1 MCGTSKLTSPSLTSW
16 PSLWSER
23 LWRCALLPGC
33 NEFDGLIVAP
43 SGQRSTS
50 QRAWAERSSHLHT
63 GRTHSPMLDHRIG
76 HALE

>member
-1 MCGTSKLTSPSLTSW
+1 MHGTSKLTSPSLTSW

-23 LWRCALLPGC
+23 LWRCVPLPGC

-50 QRAWAERSSHLHT
+50 QSAGAERSSHLHT
-63 GRTHSPMLDHRIG
+63 RHTYSPTLDHRIG

>member
-1 MCGTSKLTSPSLTSW
+1 MRGTSKLTSPSLTSW

-23 LWRCALLPGC
+23 LWRCAPLPGC

-43 SGQRSTS
+43 SGQRGTS
-50 QRAWAERSSHLHT
+50 QRARAERSSHLNT
-63 GRTHSPMLDHRIG
+63 GHTHSPTPHHRIG